1 MKRPTR
7 PSNVVRFGGPPR
19 AKKFG
24 LKDVTLLFGSAIAFG
39 TFAGVALHYW
49 PSGEAS
55 LAFAS
60 SSATSVHFSICSA
73 GGGANCVIDGDT
85 IRWNGEK
92 VRLVGFNTP
101 EISEPQCAAE
111 ATKGKQAKLRLQQ
124 LLNSGSV
131 SFSATAER
139 DRDRYG
145 RLLRE
150 VRVDGRDVA
159 ELMISE
165 GLAEPYSGGQKRDW
179 C

>member
-7 PSNVVRFGGPPR
+7 PSNVVRFSGPRR
-19 AKKFG
+19 AKKFN
-24 LKDVTLLFGSAIAFG
+24 LKDVSLLFGGAIAFG
-39 TFAGVALHYW
+39 TCAGVALHYW
-49 PSGEAS
+49 PTGEAS
-55 LAFAS
+55 LAFAPS
-60 SSATSVHFSICSA
+60 PAVSIHFSICSS
-73 GGGANCVIDGDT
+73 GSGENCVIDGDT

-101 EISEPQCAAE
+101 EISEPLCAAE
-111 ATKGKQAKLRLQQ
+111 ATKGELAKLRLQQ

-131 SFSATAER
+131 SFLASAER

-159 ELMISE
+159 EVLISE

>member
-1 MKRPTR
+1 MRRPTR
-7 PSNVVRFGGPPR
+7 PSKFVRFSGPR
-19 AKKFG
+19 SAKKFG

-49 PSGEAS
+49 PSGEARLS
-55 LAFAS
+55 FVS

-73 GGGANCVIDGDT
+73 GGGENCVIDGDT

-124 LLNSGSV
+124 L
-131 SFSATAER
+131 
-139 DRDRYG
+139 
-145 RLLRE
+145 
-150 VRVDGRDVA
+150 
-159 ELMISE
+159 
-165 GLAEPYSGGQKRDW
+165 
-179 C
+179 

>member
-1 MKRPTR
+1 MKRPRR
-7 PSNVVRFGGPPR
+7 PSNVVRFSAPRR

-49 PSGEAS
+49 PSDEATLS
-55 LAFAS
+55 FAS
-60 SSATSVHFSICSA
+60 SSASSAHFSICA
-73 GGGANCVIDGDT
+73 TGGGANCVIDGDT

-92 VRLVGFNTP
+92 VRLVGLNTP

-111 ATKGKQAKLRLQQ
+111 ATKGKKAKLPLQQ

-159 ELMISE
+159 EVLISE

>member
-111 ATKGKQAKLRLQQ
+111 ATKGEQAKLRLQQ
-124 LLNSGSV
+124 LLNSGSL
-131 SFSATAER
+131 SFQPLRNAIATVME
-139 DRDRYG
+139 G
-145 RLLRE
+145 CCGKSVLM
-150 VRVDGRDVA
+150 VA
-159 ELMISE
+159 TS
-165 GLAEPYSGGQKRDW
+165 PR

>member
-1 MKRPTR
+1 MKRLTR
-7 PSNVVRFGGPPR
+7 PSNVVRFSGQRR
-19 AKKFG
+19 ANKFS
-24 LKDVTLLFGSAIAFG
+24 LKDVSLLFGSAIAFG

-49 PSGEAS
+49 PSGEARLS
-55 LAFAS
+55 FAS
-60 SSATSVHFSICSA
+60 SSASSVHFSICSA

-85 IRWNGEK
+85 IHWNGEK

-111 ATKGKQAKLRLQQ
+111 ATKGKQATLRLQQ
-124 LLNSGSV
+124 LLNSGSL
-131 SFSATAER
+131 SFSATADR

-159 ELMISE
+159 EVLISE

>member
-7 PSNVVRFGGPPR
+7 PSNVVRFSGPR
-19 AKKFG
+19 GAKKLG

-49 PSGEAS
+49 PSGEARLS
-55 LAFAS
+55 FVS

-73 GGGANCVIDGDT
+73 GGGENCVIDGDT

>member
-1 MKRPTR
+1 MKRPRR
-7 PSNVVRFGGPPR
+7 PSNVVRFSAPRR

-49 PSGEAS
+49 PSDEATLS
-55 LAFAS
+55 FAS
-60 SSATSVHFSICSA
+60 SSASSAHFSICA
-73 GGGANCVIDGDT
+73 TGGGANCVIDGDT

-111 ATKGKQAKLRLQQ
+111 ATKGKKAKLRLQQ

-139 DRDRYG
+139 HRDRYG

-159 ELMISE
+159 EVLISE

>member
-55 LAFAS
+55 QAFAS

-131 SFSATAER
+131 SFSATVDR

>member
-1 MKRPTR
+1 MKRRTR
-7 PSNVVRFGGPPR
+7 PSNVVRFSGQRR
-19 AKKFG
+19 AKTFS
-24 LKDVTLLFGSAIAFG
+24 LKDVSLLFGVAIAFG

-55 LAFAS
+55 LSFAS
-60 SSATSVHFSICSA
+60 NPAASIHFPLCSFTS
-73 GGGANCVIDGDT
+73 GANCVIDGDT

-101 EISEPQCAAE
+101 EISESRCAAE
-111 ATKGKQAKLRLQQ
+111 ASKGEQAKLRLQE
-124 LLNSGSV
+124 LLNSGLVSV
-131 SFSATAER
+131 SATADQ

-150 VRVDGRDVA
+150 VRVDGRNVA

>member
-1 MKRPTR
+1 MKRLTR
-7 PSNVVRFGGPPR
+7 PSNVVRFSGPR
-19 AKKFG
+19 GAKKFG

-49 PSGEAS
+49 PSGEAR

-111 ATKGKQAKLRLQQ
+111 ATKGKKAKLRLQQ

-159 ELMISE
+159 EVLISE

>member
-1 MKRPTR
+1 MKRPRR
-7 PSNVVRFGGPPR
+7 PSNVVRFSAPRR

-49 PSGEAS
+49 PSDEATLS
-55 LAFAS
+55 FAS
-60 SSATSVHFSICSA
+60 SSASSAHFSICA
-73 GGGANCVIDGDT
+73 TGGGANCVIDGDT

-111 ATKGKQAKLRLQQ
+111 ATKGKKAKLRLQQ

-159 ELMISE
+159 EVLISE

>member
-1 MKRPTR
+1 MKRPTG
-7 PSNVVRFGGPPR
+7 PSNLVRFSSPRR
-19 AKKFG
+19 AKNFS
-24 LKDVTLLFGSAIAFG
+24 LKDASLLFGGAIAFV
-39 TFAGVALHYW
+39 TCAGVALYYW

-55 LAFAS
+55 RSFAS
-60 SSATSVHFSICSA
+60 NPVAPIHFSLCPY
-73 GGGANCVIDGDT
+73 GTDVNCVIDGDT

-101 EISEPQCAAE
+101 EISEPRCATE
-111 ATKGKQAKLRLQQ
+111 ATKGEQAKLRLRD

-131 SFSATAER
+131 SFLATEDQ

-150 VRVDGRDVA
+150 VRVDGRNVA

-165 GLAEPYSGGQKRDW
+165 GLAEPYRGGQKRDW